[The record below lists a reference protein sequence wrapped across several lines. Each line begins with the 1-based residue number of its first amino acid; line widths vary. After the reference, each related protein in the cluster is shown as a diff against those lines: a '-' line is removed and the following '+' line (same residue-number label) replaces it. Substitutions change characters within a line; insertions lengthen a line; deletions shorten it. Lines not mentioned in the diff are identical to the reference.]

1 MNPLV
6 ASKVTRVMM
15 MVMIWVMML
24 KMTQVTVT
32 MNDGGSKLSFDLL
45 TCSWHPR
52 PSNATLLSVFF
63 NLSTCTLTL
72 MVRRRRKRRWM
83 MVVMMIMRMRRRRR
97 WVGFGIFA
105 SEFPDLQ
112 YFVVFTL
119 CSS

>member
-1 MNPLV
+1 
-6 ASKVTRVMM
+6 MM
-15 MVMIWVMML
+15 MVMIWVLML

-52 PSNATLLSVFF
+52 PSPATLLSVFF

-83 MVVMMIMRMRRRRR
+83 IYDDDTR
-97 WVGFGIFA
+97 
-105 SEFPDLQ
+105 D
-112 YFVVFTL
+112 
-119 CSS
+119 

>member
-45 TCSWHPR
+45 TCSWHLR
-52 PSNATLLSVFF
+52 PSPATLLSVFF
-63 NLSTCTLTL
+63 NLSTCTLPL
-72 MVRRRRKRRWM
+72 IVRRRR
-83 MVVMMIMRMRRRRR
+83 MVVDDDEYEDEKEEEVNRN
-97 WVGFGIFA
+97 WDFC
-105 SEFPDLQ
+105 L
-112 YFVVFTL
+112 
-119 CSS
+119 

>member
-52 PSNATLLSVFF
+52 PSPATLLSVFF
-63 NLSTCTLTL
+63 NLSTCTLPL
-72 MVRRRRKRRWM
+72 IVRRRR
-83 MVVMMIMRMRRRRR
+83 MVVDDDEYEDEKEEEVNRN
-97 WVGFGIFA
+97 WDFC
-105 SEFPDLQ
+105 L
-112 YFVVFTL
+112 
-119 CSS
+119 